1 MSFRDNTTEMCEARK
16 ASPDWHGISVLI
28 SLISFGAW
36 MAEGERD
43 SARINAMSPKHQAR
57 AAELFRIYL
66 ALHQEVKG
74 LRDEIENE
82 IRLRINGKA

>member
-1 MSFRDNTTEMCEARK
+1 MSFVDNTAEMCEARK
-16 ASPDWHGISVLI
+16 ASPDWHGISVLT

-36 MAEGERD
+36 MLEGDRD
-43 SARINAMSPKHQAR
+43 AARIKAMSPKRQAK

-66 ALHQEVKG
+66 ALHQEIKE

-82 IRLRINGKA
+82 IRESIK